1 MRQVTLLIGRQSYT
15 MKTALS
21 DGDLKDAQE
30 LVNEVMRET
39 GPAGEQEI
47 RLALTCMVLANRL
60 AVSSRRLDRIASQ
73 PQGESVR
80 EEETETGD
88 NELVIG
94 DSEQVTE
101 DSELVIGDSEQV
113 TEDSEPVIGDSEQV
127 TEDSEPVIGGGEQ
140 ATDDGELIISEDY
153 L

>member
-21 DGDLKDAQE
+21 DDDLKDAQE

-39 GPAGEQEI
+39 GTAGEQEI

-73 PQGESVR
+73 PQCEDASGE
-80 EEETETGD
+80 EAETAD
-88 NELVIG
+88 NG
-94 DSEQVTE
+94 RDTY
-101 DSELVIGDSEQV
+101 GN
-113 TEDSEPVIGDSEQV
+113 EPVISDN
-127 TEDSEPVIGGGEQ
+127 EPIIG
-140 ATDDGELIISEDY
+140 EDY
-153 L
+153 S